1 MLPLAILC
9 GGLGTRMRPH
19 TLRVPKPMIE
29 VNGEPFL
36 GHLLRSVAAQGVSD
50 VVLLIGY
57 LGGMIVEYVGDGAGY
72 GLHVT
77 YVSDG
82 DAPLGTAGAVR
93 SALPLLGER
102 FLVTFGDALLRVD
115 FTAVLKAF
123 DDSGCAGLMTVY
135 RADHGTER
143 PNTGVR
149 GAQVVR
155 YDKQA
160 GPPEVQYVDSGLSAF
175 HASAFEQVPPGSPT
189 DLAVVNRDLIGRTQ
203 LAAFV
208 VERPPFEIGSPAGL
222 RAAEAYLR
230 SMC

>member
-1 MLPLAILC
+1 MVPLAILC
-9 GGLGTRMRPH
+9 GGLGTRMRPQ

-36 GHLLRSVAAQGVSD
+36 GHLLRSVAAQGVRD

-57 LGGMIVEYVGDGAGY
+57 LGEAIIEYVGDGARY
-72 GLHVT
+72 DLRVS

-82 DAPLGTAGAVR
+82 AAPLGTAGAVR

-115 FTAVLKAF
+115 FTAVLAAF
-123 DDSGCAGLMTVY
+123 ADSGCAGLMTVY
-135 RADHGTER
+135 RADHDSER
-143 PNTGVR
+143 PNTGVS
-149 GAQVVR
+149 GARVVR

-160 GPPEVQYVDSGLSAF
+160 RPPDVQYVDYGLSAF
-175 HASAFEQVPPGSPT
+175 RAHSFEQVPPGSPT
-189 DLAVVNRDLIGRTQ
+189 DLAVVNRDLIARGQ

-208 VERPPFEIGSPAGL
+208 VEQPPFEIGSPAGL
-222 RAAEAYLR
+222 RATEAYLR